1 MVRMPVGRDRI
12 LDAAERLFIERGFTG
27 VSIGDIAAE
36 VGVGKSLV
44 MHHGGSK
51 AALWDAVKRRLFDT
65 YGEGQLR
72 MLEDRP
78 ASTELLVDSLRS
90 YFAWLQ
96 AHPGF
101 LRLMAW
107 RDLEIG
113 TALSGPEARLL
124 ELGRQRMREA
134 RDAGQLSSA
143 VDPDLAL
150 FAVFAMLEAWF
161 LSGKRACFP
170 GRDDPAADGRY
181 LDNVLALLRHGLIA
195 REAMP

>member
-1 MVRMPVGRDRI
+1 MARPPFARERI

-27 VSIGDIAAE
+27 VSIGDIATA

-51 AALWDAVKRRLFDT
+51 AALWDEVKQRMFAS
-65 YGEGQLR
+65 YAEGQLR
-72 MLEDRP
+72 MLEERP
-78 ASTELLVDSLRS
+78 ASTELLVESLRS
-90 YFAWLQ
+90 YFTWLQ

-113 TALSGPEARLL
+113 TSLSGPEARLL

-134 RDAGQLSSA
+134 REAGLLSPT

-150 FAVFAMLEAWF
+150 FSVFAMLEAWF

-170 GRDDPAADGRY
+170 GRDDPGADARY
-181 LDNVLALLRHGLIA
+181 LDNVLALLRHGLIS
-195 REAMP
+195 RKTTP